1 MRVMIVAFALGICA
15 LPAAAQSP
23 DPDDKR
29 FTLHKV
35 EDGYLRLDGRNGAVS
50 LCTRPDSGWV
60 CRAVP
65 DERSAL
71 ESEIGR
77 IAAENA
83 ELKRTLL
90 DRGASLPGLP
100 PRPPADVGVGSS
112 GGARWTSSAT
122 SSASW
127 QTNSK
132 ESAALLS
139 IGFANRAGREIERA
153 PEQDNKAGY
162 NEKRAQR

>member
-1 MRVMIVAFALGICA
+1 MRVMIVAFVLGICA
-15 LPAAAQSP
+15 LRAAAQSP
-23 DPDDKR
+23 EPDDKR

-35 EDGYLRLDGRNGAVS
+35 DDGYLRLDGRSGAVS

-77 IAAENA
+77 LAAENA

-90 DRGASLPGLP
+90 DRGGSLPGLP
-100 PRPPADVGVGSS
+100 PRPPADVGVGS
-112 GGARWTSSAT
+112 AAPT
-122 SSASW
+122 
-127 QTNSK
+127 
-132 ESAALLS
+132 ESDVDRVVAL
-139 IGFANRAGREIERA
+139 AGRLWRRTLDVVGSI
-153 PEQDNKAGY
+153 
-162 NEKRAQR
+162 KRELADKL

>member
-1 MRVMIVAFALGICA
+1 MRVMIVAFVLGICA

-35 EDGYLRLDGRNGAVS
+35 DEGYLRLDGRSGAVS

-77 IAAENA
+77 LAAENA

-100 PRPPADVGVGSS
+100 PRPPADVG
-112 GGARWTSSAT
+112 
-122 SSASW
+122 
-127 QTNSK
+127 
-132 ESAALLS
+132 SAAPTESDVDRVVAL
-139 IGFANRAGREIERA
+139 AGRLWRRTLDVVGNI
-153 PEQDNKAGY
+153 
-162 NEKRAQR
+162 KRELADKL

>member
-1 MRVMIVAFALGICA
+1 MRVMIVAFAIGICA

-23 DPDDKR
+23 DADDKR
-29 FTLHKV
+29 FTLNKV
-35 EDGYLRLDGRNGAVS
+35 DDGYLRLDGRSGAVS

-77 IAAENA
+77 LAAENA

-100 PRPPADVGVGSS
+100 PRPPADVGVGS
-112 GGARWTSSAT
+112 
-122 SSASW
+122 
-127 QTNSK
+127 
-132 ESAALLS
+132 AAPTEFDVDRVVAL
-139 IGFANRAGREIERA
+139 AGRLWGRTLNVVGNI
-153 PEQDNKAGY
+153 
-162 NEKRAQR
+162 KRELADKL

>member
-1 MRVMIVAFALGICA
+1 MRVMIIAFAVGLWAI
-15 LPAAAQSP
+15 PAAAQSP
-23 DPDDKR
+23 DADDKR

-35 EDGYLRLDGRNGAVS
+35 DDGYLRLDGRSGAVS

-77 IAAENA
+77 LAAENA

-90 DRGASLPGLP
+90 DRGMSLPGLP
-100 PRPPADVGVGSS
+100 PRPPADVGVGS
-112 GGARWTSSAT
+112 
-122 SSASW
+122 
-127 QTNSK
+127 
-132 ESAALLS
+132 AAPTDSDVDRVVALAERLWRRTLDV
-139 IGFANRAGREIERA
+139 IGNLKHDLA
-153 PEQDNKAGY
+153 DKL
-162 NEKRAQR
+162 

>member
-1 MRVMIVAFALGICA
+1 MRVVIVAFALGISA

-35 EDGYLRLDGRNGAVS
+35 DDGYLRLDGRSGAVS

-77 IAAENA
+77 LAAENA

-100 PRPPADVGVGSS
+100 PRPPAEVGVGS
-112 GGARWTSSAT
+112 AAPT
-122 SSASW
+122 
-127 QTNSK
+127 
-132 ESAALLS
+132 ESDVDRVVALAERLWRRTLDLVGN
-139 IGFANRAGREIERA
+139 IKRELA
-153 PEQDNKAGY
+153 DKL
-162 NEKRAQR
+162 

>member
-35 EDGYLRLDGRNGAVS
+35 DDGYLRLDGRSGAVS

-77 IAAENA
+77 LAAENA

-100 PRPPADVGVGSS
+100 PRPPADVGVGS
-112 GGARWTSSAT
+112 AAPT
-122 SSASW
+122 
-127 QTNSK
+127 
-132 ESAALLS
+132 ESDVDRVVAL
-139 IGFANRAGREIERA
+139 AGRLWRRTLDVVGNI
-153 PEQDNKAGY
+153 
-162 NEKRAQR
+162 KRELVDKL

>member
-1 MRVMIVAFALGICA
+1 MRVMIFAFALGICA

-35 EDGYLRLDGRNGAVS
+35 DDGYLRLDGRSGAVS

-65 DERSAL
+65 DERTAL

-77 IAAENA
+77 LAAENA

-100 PRPPADVGVGSS
+100 PRPPADLGVGS
-112 GGARWTSSAT
+112 AAPT
-122 SSASW
+122 
-127 QTNSK
+127 
-132 ESAALLS
+132 ESDVDRVMAL
-139 IGFANRAGREIERA
+139 AGRLWRRTLDVVGNI
-153 PEQDNKAGY
+153 
-162 NEKRAQR
+162 KRELADKL

>member
-35 EDGYLRLDGRNGAVS
+35 DDGYLRLDGRSGAVS

-77 IAAENA
+77 LAAENA

-100 PRPPADVGVGSS
+100 PRPPADVGVGS
-112 GGARWTSSAT
+112 AAPT
-122 SSASW
+122 
-127 QTNSK
+127 
-132 ESAALLS
+132 ESDVDRVVAL
-139 IGFANRAGREIERA
+139 AGRLWRRTLDVVGNI
-153 PEQDNKAGY
+153 
-162 NEKRAQR
+162 KRELADKL

>member
-1 MRVMIVAFALGICA
+1 MRVMIVAFALGFCA

-35 EDGYLRLDGRNGAVS
+35 DDGYLRLDGRSGAVS

-77 IAAENA
+77 LAAENA

-100 PRPPADVGVGSS
+100 PRPPAEVGVGS
-112 GGARWTSSAT
+112 AAPT
-122 SSASW
+122 
-127 QTNSK
+127 
-132 ESAALLS
+132 ESDVDRVVALAERLWRRTLDVVGN
-139 IGFANRAGREIERA
+139 IKRELA
-153 PEQDNKAGY
+153 DKL
-162 NEKRAQR
+162 

>member
-1 MRVMIVAFALGICA
+1 MRVMIVAFALGIWA

-23 DPDDKR
+23 DADDKR
-29 FTLHKV
+29 FTMHKV
-35 EDGYLRLDGRNGAVS
+35 DDGYLRLDGRTGAVS

-77 IAAENA
+77 LAAENA

-90 DRGASLPGLP
+90 DRGLSLPGVP
-100 PRPPADVGVGSS
+100 PRPPADVGAG
-112 GGARWTSSAT
+112 
-122 SSASW
+122 
-127 QTNSK
+127 
-132 ESAALLS
+132 SAAPTESDVDRVVALAERLWRRTLDV
-139 IGFANRAGREIERA
+139 IGNL
-153 PEQDNKAGY
+153 
-162 NEKRAQR
+162 KRDLADKL

>member
-1 MRVMIVAFALGICA
+1 MRVVIVAFALGISA

-35 EDGYLRLDGRNGAVS
+35 DDGYLRLDGRSGAVS

-77 IAAENA
+77 LAAENA

-100 PRPPADVGVGSS
+100 PRPPADVGVGS
-112 GGARWTSSAT
+112 
-122 SSASW
+122 
-127 QTNSK
+127 
-132 ESAALLS
+132 AAPTGSDVDRVVALAERLWRRTLDLVGN
-139 IGFANRAGREIERA
+139 IKRELA
-153 PEQDNKAGY
+153 DKL
-162 NEKRAQR
+162 